1 MEGPRRAILVKVL
14 TKDSDTEK
22 DNKDEDRFTNKISK
36 LNKKEKKVKKE
47 NLKLKKINLKICR
60 VTLNVAKL
68 ALITTVLSTIFIF
81 TKYTPAYAVTLNDEF
96 VGYVSNKDEF
106 QEKVN
111 NEILTT
117 EEANVAFVAL
127 DSVDYKY
134 EFVDNTVIN
143 DDNVISVLKDNSKKI
158 YKVYEVSNG
167 NEDDSVYVNTE
178 DEANALVA
186 ELKSNYSKVTDNLSI
201 RTLYL
206 EEPVTDEAIQ
216 TAKAKINS
224 DLKASQD
231 EKIEKESKTVNGIYL
246 AVLPVTGGNI
256 SSRFGSRESIRNHS
270 HKGLDI
276 ATSYGAPIKA
286 VADGTVTHAGWESG
300 YGNLV
305 AISHG
310 NSVETYYGHCSKVLV
325 KVGQTVKAGDII
337 AKVGSTGN
345 STGNHLHFEIRI
357 NGSQINPQIYLYN

>member
-270 HKGLDI
+270 H
-276 ATSYGAPIKA
+276 
-286 VADGTVTHAGWESG
+286 AGWESG